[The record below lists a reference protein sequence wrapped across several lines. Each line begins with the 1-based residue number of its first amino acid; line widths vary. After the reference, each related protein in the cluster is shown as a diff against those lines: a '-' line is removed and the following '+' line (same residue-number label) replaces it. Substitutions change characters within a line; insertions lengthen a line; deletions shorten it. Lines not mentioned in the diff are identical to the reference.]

1 MNESEDSRG
10 SRGGAGNAENF
21 HKVIKIYR
29 KFGLELWESFNNSA
43 ALSNPKKR
51 FPIIF
56 LFPSASPRLRVNHP

>member
-29 KFGLELWESFNNSA
+29 EFGLGLWESFNNSDWR
-43 ALSNPKKR
+43 SNPKKS
-51 FPIIF
+51 FSIIF
-56 LFPSASPRLRVNHP
+56 LSPPRLRASA